1 MYPGVKNVI
10 LLKSNKNT
18 VVVIKYYYTSH
29 EKKVIYARDNIPK
42 HSVQNLLTCLCE
54 RRLAILKLISYH
66 LKNTWGSVTGE
77 QHGILAKGKMGRRD
91 RKGETFSS
99 LPSCPAHVS
108 PTQAETQENNWVPEV
123 CTWLLWYSWKGI
135 SQEVTVHAK
144 YYHLNITNSL
154 HL

>member
-10 LLKSNKNT
+10 LIKSNKNT
-18 VVVIKYYYTSH
+18 VVVIKHYYTSH

-42 HSVQNLLTCLCE
+42 HSVLNLLTCSCE

-99 LPSCPAHVS
+99 LPSCPACISHTSRNTREWLSAWSLHVTS
-108 PTQAETQENNWVPEV
+108 VIFLERNITGSHSA
-123 CTWLLWYSWKGI
+123 CKILSF
-135 SQEVTVHAK
+135 K
-144 YYHLNITNSL
+144 YY
-154 HL
+154 

>member
-10 LLKSNKNT
+10 LIKSNKNT

-42 HSVQNLLTCLCE
+42 HSVLNLLTCLCE

-66 LKNTWGSVTGE
+66 LKNTRGSVTGE

-91 RKGETFSS
+91 FSFSS
-99 LPSCPAHVS
+99 IFSSILPSMYLPHKQKHKRMIECLKFARDFCDIPGKEYHR
-108 PTQAETQENNWVPEV
+108 
-123 CTWLLWYSWKGI
+123 K
-135 SQEVTVHAK
+135 SQCMQ
-144 YYHLNITNSL
+144 NIII
-154 HL
+154 